1 MADEQKEK
9 EQLVSELAAL
19 RQGFARLQALLT
31 KHKQVGA
38 LCDIGQTVNETL
50 EPDELI
56 DCALGK
62 AVEVIDA
69 DMGLV
74 YLLDMTEKA
83 LLLKA
88 HRGVSEQAVT
98 RISPVKFTKEDLRK
112 MPKRE
117 ALDNSFSELFRDAT
131 LRLISSEIRGGE
143 ARSFAAAPFL
153 VKDGLHGV
161 IVVGTRSQ
169 HGFSQDD
176 MELLGAVSKQMRV
189 GIENAVL
196 FQEVTRLATIDRLT
210 GLYNQAYFQRR
221 LEEEVARSSRYG
233 LEFSVIMIDVDGFE
247 AYVTRRG
254 YVAGNE
260 IIKMLGISVHGCVR
274 AVDIVCRYGGS
285 KFAIILPHTDL
296 GGAQVVAERL
306 RQKAFDIFAL
316 TRRSS
321 GFELTISLG
330 IASFP
335 TDELAPDG
343 LVRRAEVALAMAL
356 KRRGNQACLASGIP
370 SSLGTAISDVS
381 DVTEH
386 VKESSVDVAYAMAG
400 AADAKT
406 HKAHSRNVAKHAVA
420 IGEVLGLSRT
430 KIRYLRSAALL
441 HDIGKAHM
449 PDSILR
455 KSVPSSEEEQIL
467 RKHPELGATIT
478 SQIPELAYCAP
489 AIRHH
494 HERYDGSGYP
504 QGLKG
509 EQIPIEASIIA
520 VADAYDNMTSPR
532 SFHRVLSPREAIEEL
547 RRHVNTEF
555 APEVVLAFIK
565 AISPGA

>member
-1 MADEQKEK
+1 MTDERKEK

-19 RQGFARLQALLT
+19 RQSFARLETLLT
-31 KHKQVGA
+31 KHKQVQA
-38 LCDIGQTVNETL
+38 LCDIGQTVDEML

-56 DCALGK
+56 DFALGK
-62 AVEVIDA
+62 AIEVMDA
-69 DMGLV
+69 DVGLV

-83 LLLKA
+83 LLLKG
-88 HRGVSEQAVT
+88 HRGVSEQNLP
-98 RISPVKFTKEDLRK
+98 RISSLKFTKEDLLK

-117 ALDNSFSELFRDAT
+117 APEISFSELSRDAT
-131 LRLISSEIRGGE
+131 LRLVSAEIQGDQ
-143 ARSFAAAPFL
+143 ARSFASVPFFG
-153 VKDGLHGV
+153 KGGLRGV
-161 IVVGTRSQ
+161 IVVGNRGQ

-176 MELLGAVSKQMRV
+176 MELLAAVGRQIRA
-189 GIENAVL
+189 GLENAVL
-196 FQEVTRLATIDRLT
+196 SQEVARFATIDRLT
-210 GLYNQAYFQRR
+210 GLYNQSYFQER

-233 LEFSVIMIDVDGFE
+233 LEFSVIMTDLDGFE

-260 IIKMLGISVHGCVR
+260 IIRMLGTSVRGCIR
-274 AVDIVCRYGGS
+274 AVDMACRYGGS
-285 KFAIILPHTDL
+285 KFAVILPHTDL
-296 GGAQVVAERL
+296 DGAQVVAERL

-321 GFELTISLG
+321 GFDLTISLG

-335 TDELAPDG
+335 ADELAPDG
-343 LVRRAEVALAMAL
+343 LVRRAEVALATAR
-356 KRRGNQACLASGIP
+356 KRRGNQACLASDIP

-381 DVTEH
+381 DVAEH
-386 VKESSVDVAYAMAG
+386 VEESSVDVVYAMAG
-400 AADAKT
+400 AVDAKT

-430 KIRYLRSAALL
+430 KIQHLRTAALL
-441 HDIGKAHM
+441 HDIGKARM
-449 PDSILR
+449 PDGILG
-455 KSVPSSEEEQIL
+455 KSAPSSEEEQIL

-504 QGLKG
+504 EGLKG

-547 RRHVNTEF
+547 RRHVNTKF
-555 APEVVLAFIK
+555 APEVFLAFIK
-565 AISPGA
+565 AI